1 MSIPRN
7 RSCASVHDCPGN
19 RVRYTP
25 AARRPLLAIPRRAG
39 PARSLEI
46 GHRAAAVACR
56 RVGGGGACLATGPD
70 DLAGTERFAGT
81 PSRRMLFFGSREM
94 W

>member
-1 MSIPRN
+1 VSIPRN

-25 AARRPLLAIPRRAG
+25 AARRPSLAHHG
-39 PARSLEI
+39 VRSLEI
-46 GHRAAAVACR
+46 GHRAAAVAGR
-56 RVGGGGACLATGPD
+56 RVGGGGACLATGPG
-70 DLAGTERFAGT
+70 DLVGAERFAGT